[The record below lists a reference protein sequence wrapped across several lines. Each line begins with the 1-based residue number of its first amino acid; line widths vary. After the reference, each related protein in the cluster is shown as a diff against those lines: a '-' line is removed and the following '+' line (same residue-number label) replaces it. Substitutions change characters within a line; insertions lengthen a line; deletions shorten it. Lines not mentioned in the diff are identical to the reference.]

1 MQQEGR
7 TPPMSSALGDYIEQ
21 ERTARNW
28 TYRELEDRTGVSRNA
43 LYEMQIGRTKT
54 PKLETLYRISKGLG
68 VPLNRLLTIAG
79 YPVDPLPDNAA
90 LAKHL
95 AELSD
100 ALPWIAQIIEDL
112 AKLTPDQKEGVV
124 AYLEAIRRQRTD
136 RSS

>member
-1 MQQEGR
+1 MQEQ

-21 ERTARNW
+21 ERNGRNW
-28 TYRELEDRTGVSRNA
+28 SYRELEDRTGISRGA
-43 LYEMQIGRTKT
+43 LYDMQTGKTKT
-54 PKLETLYRISKGLG
+54 PKLETLYRISKAFG

-79 YPVDPLPDNAA
+79 FPVEPLADNAA

-95 AELSD
+95 AELGE
-100 ALPWIAQIIEDL
+100 ALPWIAQIVDDL

-124 AYLEAIRRQRTD
+124 AYMEAIRRQRSD